1 MGIGFVHLSD
11 IHFGQE
17 SGGKIR
23 IHDDIK
29 DRLIDDVEQ
38 VSKSLGSGCVKG
50 IIVTGDIAFGGRASE
65 YEAAAAWLDK
75 VAEAAGCDL
84 FDIQVVPGNHDI
96 DRDEITPATEM
107 MLEKIVSEGETALD
121 CFLENDADRDL
132 LFRRFSA
139 YLPFAEGYRCPLD
152 TNAELAEE
160 RVEVLAPGRS
170 IRFIRLNSALACSK
184 NDEKG
189 KLLLGARQRVLNQRP
204 GEELVVLSHH
214 PLHWFQDS
222 EDALLFIRNR
232 ARVFISGHEHNP
244 SVKTETIEK
253 GGDLMI
259 LAAGAT
265 VPPDSDDTL
274 NYCYNFIE
282 FEWDDGADAL
292 SVNVRPRAWVDAQKR
307 FDADDARL
315 GGQGPRFTLACP
327 NFQKTLQTNELSTQ
341 EAVVDGASDTVT
353 TTTQDQHASKTK
365 EEAMVD
371 NYPLLLLRFFRDIS
385 PAQRVG
391 ILASLGALPPDWRG
405 TLSESIERKAFDSL
419 VQEGR
424 GEELCTALHKIVQK

>member
-17 SGGKIR
+17 KGGQIR

-29 DRLIDDVEQ
+29 YCLIEDVKL
-38 VSKSLGSGCVKG
+38 VAKSLESGRAAG
-50 IIVTGDIAFGGRASE
+50 IIVTGDIAFGGHAEE
-65 YEAAAAWLDK
+65 YKAAADWLDE
-75 VAEAAGCDL
+75 VAKAAGCNI

-96 DRDEITPATEM
+96 NRDEITPLTEI
-107 MLEKIVSEGETALD
+107 MLEKIVAEGESALNI
-121 CFLENDADRDL
+121 FLDNDADRDF

-139 YLPFAEGYRCPLD
+139 YRSFASGYRCLLN

-160 RVEVLAPGRS
+160 RVAELAPGRS

-214 PLHWFQDS
+214 PVHWFQDS
-222 EDALLFIRNR
+222 EDAWLFIRNR

-244 SVKTETIEK
+244 SVKVETIEE
-253 GGDLMI
+253 GSDLMM

-265 VPPDSDDTL
+265 VPPNSDDTF

-282 FEWDDGADAL
+282 FDWDDETDAL
-292 SVNVRPRAWVDAQKR
+292 SVYVRPRAWVNARKQFGTDDAQ
-307 FDADDARL
+307 L
-315 GGQGPRFTLACP
+315 GGQDPRFILACP
-327 NFQKTLQTNELSTQ
+327 NFRKTPQADDLPIQ
-341 EAVVDGASDTVT
+341 EAVADSASDTIT
-353 TTTQDQHASKTK
+353 ITALDDHSPKTQGEPT
-365 EEAMVD
+365 VD
-371 NYPLLLLRFFRDIS
+371 TYPLLLLRFFRDIS
-385 PAQRVG
+385 PAQRIG
-391 ILASLGALPPDWRG
+391 ILVSLGGLPPNWSRM
-405 TLSESIERKAFDSL
+405 LSESIERKAFDSL
-419 VQEGR
+419 VNAGKS
-424 GEELCTALHKIVQK
+424 EELWVELHQIVQQ